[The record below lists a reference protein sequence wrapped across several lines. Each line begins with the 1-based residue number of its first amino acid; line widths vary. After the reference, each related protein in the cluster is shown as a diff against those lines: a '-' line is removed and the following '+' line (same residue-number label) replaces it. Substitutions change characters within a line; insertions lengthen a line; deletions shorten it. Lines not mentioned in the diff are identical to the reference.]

1 MLSCMIA
8 CTMRSTGVSEDECLG
23 HCDRH
28 GQSGC
33 RLTVNEETFKLCGPR
48 DIRGSECA
56 GPVSQSDCELG
67 CHSYPQVQS
76 RYERRELPCSN
87 VNLIA
92 NPGRLSTFE
101 DCQAACDDRDDCGA
115 IQINTRSRHPA
126 NNCLLYSNE
135 CNENRVDLPCTSI
148 KECFYFERV
157 FEATSCT
164 LSGGEHVFDGW
175 SGNDSGEN
183 SCNTCSCESGTLM
196 CTEMACRTTADAS
209 IFSTESADCIK
220 GVFDIGQVFG
230 RAAHTIHVKLDMPEF
245 SAPRQWILNLGQEG
259 TGANHWI
266 WSGAR
271 IQFGPWNGRQISQVD
286 INPCTDLT
294 TTFDGE
300 NTLTLYCNGEFL
312 GQVENSNLN
321 IRNSNLAV
329 AGNQGYEV
337 PRGNFRGCV
346 HYVEVWD
353 YDLSSTEVASLTNVV
368 NIVEENAPGVGGWG
382 GSCTCPDGSVYQVG
396 DNIDFCDSLACI
408 GGVSGTCNRRH
419 GEWSRRKVTCGA
431 QSAPTG
437 PSPGPSPHELLKM
450 KVKAAFD
457 VVKSPEEKNA
467 LPGLIRKAFH
477 DAGHFDKTE
486 REARMGCIQHFLA
499 GENFCPQHG
508 HLEEATRVVEDV
520 MAEVDMELSMADAVQ
535 LLGALAV
542 DELAK
547 GTGAAPLYDRVRTG
561 RIDPAADPCIGKKL
575 MCNILPAASTTGHS
589 TDHQSIVDGLEDV
602 FESEIRGKMIGV
614 NSFSKQDA
622 VALIG
627 AHTVGRHFLFGH
639 WTQQPFIFDN
649 EYFVQLNRVK
659 DWIDQGNTFGEGE
672 EEGRPFGQRVFNDWV
687 WILRRFKI

>member
-1 MLSCMIA
+1 MLSCMMA

-33 RLTVNEETFKLCGPR
+33 RLTVNVETFNLCGPR
-48 DIRGSECA
+48 DFRGSECA
-56 GPVSQSDCELG
+56 GAVSRSDCELG

-196 CTEMACRTTADAS
+196 CTEMACRTTA
-209 IFSTESADCIK
+209 
-220 GVFDIGQVFG
+220 
-230 RAAHTIHVKLDMPEF
+230 
-245 SAPRQWILNLGQEG
+245 
-259 TGANHWI
+259 
-266 WSGAR
+266 
-271 IQFGPWNGRQISQVD
+271 
-286 INPCTDLT
+286 
-294 TTFDGE
+294 
-300 NTLTLYCNGEFL
+300 
-312 GQVENSNLN
+312 
-321 IRNSNLAV
+321 
-329 AGNQGYEV
+329 
-337 PRGNFRGCV
+337 
-346 HYVEVWD
+346 
-353 YDLSSTEVASLTNVV
+353 
-368 NIVEENAPGVGGWG
+368 
-382 GSCTCPDGSVYQVG
+382 
-396 DNIDFCDSLACI
+396 
-408 GGVSGTCNRRH
+408 
-419 GEWSRRKVTCGA
+419 
-431 QSAPTG
+431 G
-437 PSPGPSPHELLKM
+437 PSPGPSPHEMLKM

-457 VVKSPEEKNA
+457 VVKSPEKKNA

-486 REARMGCIQHFLA
+486 PEARMGCIQHFLA

-561 RIDPAADPCIGKKL
+561 RIDPAADTCIGKRR
-575 MCNILPAASTTGHS
+575 MCEILPAASTTGHS

-602 FESEIRGKMIGV
+602 FESEIRGKMMRV
-614 NSFSKQDA
+614 NTFSKQDA

-649 EYFVQLNRVK
+649 EYFVQLKRMK

-672 EEGRPFGQRVFNDWV
+672 EEGRPFGQRVFDTWFLDTELVEDPEAPLGDIFKSGQIMMLDADLALVLNAPSLVENYATDGARWRRDFDDAYIKMSELGFPSLEPPLEENRRLLQRSEGLLDEEFEFFQNLR
-687 WILRRFKI
+687 ILQQEQMKKIHGAFSQKA

>member
-8 CTMRSTGVSEDECLG
+8 CTMRSTGVSEDGCLG

-76 RYERRELPCSN
+76 RYERREMPCPN
-87 VNLIA
+87 DHLIA

-196 CTEMACRTTADAS
+196 CTEMACRTTA
-209 IFSTESADCIK
+209 
-220 GVFDIGQVFG
+220 
-230 RAAHTIHVKLDMPEF
+230 
-245 SAPRQWILNLGQEG
+245 
-259 TGANHWI
+259 
-266 WSGAR
+266 
-271 IQFGPWNGRQISQVD
+271 
-286 INPCTDLT
+286 
-294 TTFDGE
+294 
-300 NTLTLYCNGEFL
+300 
-312 GQVENSNLN
+312 
-321 IRNSNLAV
+321 
-329 AGNQGYEV
+329 
-337 PRGNFRGCV
+337 
-346 HYVEVWD
+346 
-353 YDLSSTEVASLTNVV
+353 
-368 NIVEENAPGVGGWG
+368 
-382 GSCTCPDGSVYQVG
+382 
-396 DNIDFCDSLACI
+396 
-408 GGVSGTCNRRH
+408 
-419 GEWSRRKVTCGA
+419 
-431 QSAPTG
+431 G
-437 PSPGPSPHELLKM
+437 PSPGPSPHEMLKM

-457 VVKSPEEKNA
+457 VVKSPERKNA

-477 DAGHFDKTE
+477 DAGHFDKGE
-486 REARMGCIQHFLA
+486 PEARMGCIQHFLA

-561 RIDPAADPCIGKKL
+561 RIDPAADTCIGKKD
-575 MCNILPAASTTGHS
+575 MCKILPAASTTGHS
-589 TDHQSIVDGLEDV
+589 TDHQSIADGLEDV
-602 FESEIRGKMIGV
+602 FESEIRGRMIRV
-614 NSFSKQDA
+614 NTFSKQDA

-649 EYFVQLNRVK
+649 EYFVQLKRVK

-672 EEGRPFGQRVFNDWV
+672 EEGRPFGQRVFDTWFLDTEKVEDPEAPLGDIFKSGQIMMLDADLALVLNAPSLVENYATDGARWRRDFDDAY
-687 WILRRFKI
+687 IKMSELGFASLDPPLQENRRLLQRSEELLDEEFEFFQNLRMLQQEQMNKIHGDFSQKA